1 MADPPSIRYRHR
13 PRLTHLSV
21 ISGPQPDGKRARRNL
36 APRHISP
43 TLRRYAEQI
52 FAIELIPDDRRDVIE
67 VRVRGDVDLATSPRL
82 RSAFVDLH
90 QRGCHHLE
98 VDLGGVEFLDS
109 TGIGVLI
116 GALRRARQAGG
127 ELHLLALSPELDR
140 LFALLGLG
148 AVFGI
153 APPVDKAL

>member
-1 MADPPSIRYRHR
+1 M
-13 PRLTHLSV
+13 
-21 ISGPQPDGKRARRNL
+21 
-36 APRHISP
+36 
-43 TLRRYAEQI
+43 RRYAEQI

-82 RSAFVDLH
+82 RSALVDLH

-148 AVFGI
+148 AVFGL
-153 APPVDKAL
+153 APPVDEAL

>member
-1 MADPPSIRYRHR
+1 M
-13 PRLTHLSV
+13 
-21 ISGPQPDGKRARRNL
+21 
-36 APRHISP
+36 
-43 TLRRYAEQI
+43 RRYAEQI

-82 RSAFVDLH
+82 RSALVDLH

-127 ELHLLALSPELDR
+127 KLHLRALSPELDR

-153 APPVDKAL
+153 APPVDRAP